1 MHLDKWNREIQEG
14 DYAMLLDSSWKSND
28 INIKFVLVT
37 RLTEKRLHYIV
48 PHTQIL
54 GFLQETWTASHKL
67 IIINKE
73 MFIEGLV
80 NDVMRYLAQ
89 TREMSRLEKLNII
102 EEVLEEV
109 EQQYIYQPQI

>member
-37 RLTEKRLHYIV
+37 RLTEKRLHYII
-48 PHTQIL
+48 PHMQIL
-54 GFLQETWTASHKL
+54 GHIQETWTASHKL
-67 IIINKE
+67 IIVSKE

-80 NDVMRYLAQ
+80 RNEMRYLAQ
-89 TREMSRLEKLNII
+89 TREASHLERLNII
-102 EEVLEEV
+102 EEALEEV